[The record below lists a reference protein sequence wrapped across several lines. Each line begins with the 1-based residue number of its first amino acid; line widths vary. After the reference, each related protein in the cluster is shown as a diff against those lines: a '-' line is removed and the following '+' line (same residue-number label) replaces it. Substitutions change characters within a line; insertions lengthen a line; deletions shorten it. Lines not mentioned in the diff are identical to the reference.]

1 MEGERLGLVG
11 GLAADRPVLV
21 ATVLAFGASAL
32 AAVGVNDAREA
43 GIGSSDLADLLLTF
57 LVLPV
62 LPLMLAA
69 IAPRKLAGRLAFV
82 AGVALALLA
91 VDAAAPSL
99 QLDWLAPDRRL
110 LAAAFILTLVLV
122 LIAPACGAYARLAFI
137 GAAAAVLGAAGVA
150 GALRYEGI
158 PLDQI
163 GLATALGVALGVV
176 VTVGIA
182 ADHAALFAR
191 GADKR
196 RAAGLAARQAGAPA
210 LFAVTVCAAA
220 FPVRAQNAPLGGETL
235 DLVWV
240 SGLAGAVSILCALF
254 IMAGALSLH
263 RVTETLA
270 VEENA
275 RTQTQRRFWRPLRN
289 ILPTRSAFA
298 AIAIIGI
305 ILVIAAFELALA
317 PAWRDIAFVGVLSGG
332 AALIFFSLRAGL
344 FVFATLVTA
353 SVLSLWVA
361 RLIGVAIPE
370 APMDTAGLALAG
382 VVFGQFALAWREARS
397 PRLNARETMEA
408 AMTDGTGRYLISL
421 SSGAAA
427 LYAAGVSGAAPQAS
441 SAAGYALCLGLIGAL
456 MAPVLMTALSGL
468 TGRDQ
473 F

>member
-21 ATVLAFGASAL
+21 ATLLAFGAAAL
-32 AAVGVNDAREA
+32 AAVGVNDARDA
-43 GIGSSDLADLLLTF
+43 GIGSADLADLLLAF

-62 LPLMLAA
+62 LPLLLAA
-69 IAPRKLAGRLAFV
+69 AAPRGLAGRLAFAAV
-82 AGVALALLA
+82 VALALLA
-91 VDAAAPSL
+91 VDAAAPGL
-99 QLDWLAPDRRL
+99 QLAWLTPDRRL
-110 LAAAFILTLVLV
+110 LTAVFVLTLFLV
-122 LIAPACGAYARLAFI
+122 LIVPACGAYVKLAFI
-137 GAAAAVLGAAGVA
+137 GAAAAVLGAAGAA
-150 GALRYEGI
+150 GVLRYEGI

-163 GLATALGVALGVV
+163 GLVTALGVALGVV

-210 LFAVTVCAAA
+210 LFAVIVCAAA
-220 FPVRAQNAPLGGETL
+220 FPLRAQLAPLGDKTF
-235 DLVWV
+235 DLIWV
-240 SGLAGAVSILCALF
+240 SGVAGALSILCALF
-254 IMAGALSLH
+254 ITAGALSLH
-263 RVTETLA
+263 RVTEELA

-275 RTQTQRRFWRPLRN
+275 RTQAQRRFWRPLRN
-289 ILPTRSAFA
+289 ALPVRSAFA
-298 AIAIIGI
+298 AAAIVGI
-305 ILVIAAFELALA
+305 TLVIAGFEMALA
-317 PAWRDIAFVGVLSGG
+317 PDWRDIAFVGVLSG
-332 AALIFFSLRAGL
+332 AAAIVFFSVRAGL
-344 FVFATLVTA
+344 FVLATLVAA

-361 RLIGVAIPE
+361 QLAGVAIPK
-370 APMDTAGLALAG
+370 APMDTAGLTLSG

-408 AMTDGTGRYLISL
+408 AMTDGMGRYLVSL

-427 LYAAGVSGAAPQAS
+427 LYAAGVSGAAPEAS
-441 SAAGYALCLGLIGAL
+441 GAAGYALCLGLIGAL
-456 MAPVLMTALSGL
+456 IAPVLMTALSGL